1 MSLPQRN
8 SWITI
13 FLHNTVTSHAM
24 NPLNIDLLVLNKSAC
39 MSSGDF
45 EHEVDLLIDVLA
57 HIENIDCFC
66 VANEVIDINNYKIIN
81 KPHKVKRLAYKK
93 LKPFVFF
100 CNKN

>member
-1 MSLPQRN
+1 
-8 SWITI
+8 
-13 FLHNTVTSHAM
+13 M

-66 VANEVIDINNYKIIN
+66 VANEVIDIHNYKIIN